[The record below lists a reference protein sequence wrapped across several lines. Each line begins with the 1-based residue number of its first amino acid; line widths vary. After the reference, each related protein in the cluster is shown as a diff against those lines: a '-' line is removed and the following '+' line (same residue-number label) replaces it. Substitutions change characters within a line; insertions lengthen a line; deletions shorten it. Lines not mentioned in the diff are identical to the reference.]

1 MLRRSLM
8 KLNGLG
14 GKYAIKSRPLMEVV
28 KVTKDFTLYL
38 QPETWELGVVQKDD
52 FDDGVQYVF
61 KFENNYGASVV
72 KRRGSYG
79 FNKNLWELA
88 IVYWDNDDE
97 WFITYDTD
105 ITSDVIGYLTN
116 AEVDELLVRISKL

>member
-1 MLRRSLM
+1 M
-8 KLNGLG
+8 KLSGLD
-14 GKYAIKSRPLMEVV
+14 GKYTIESIPLMEVV

-38 QPETWELGVVQKDD
+38 QPETWELGVVQKND

-72 KRRGSYG
+72 KRQGSYG
-79 FNKNLWELA
+79 FNKDLWELA
-88 IVYWDNDDE
+88 VIYWYDDE
-97 WFITYDTD
+97 EWHITYNTC
-105 ITSDVIGYLTN
+105 ITSDVIGDLTN

>member
-1 MLRRSLM
+1 M
-8 KLNGLG
+8 KLSGLD
-14 GKYAIKSRPLMEVV
+14 GKYAMESLPYMEVV

-38 QPETWELGVVQKDD
+38 QPETWELGVVQKGDL
-52 FDDGVQYVF
+52 DDGVQYVF

-79 FNKNLWELA
+79 FNKDLWELA
-88 IVYWDNDDE
+88 VIYWNDDE
-97 WFITYDTD
+97 WFITYDTC
-105 ITSDVIGYLTN
+105 ITSDVIGNLTN

>member
-1 MLRRSLM
+1 
-8 KLNGLG
+8 
-14 GKYAIKSRPLMEVV
+14 MEVV

-38 QPETWELGVVQKDD
+38 QPETWELGVVQKND

-72 KRRGSYG
+72 KRQGSYG
-79 FNKNLWELA
+79 FNKDLWELA
-88 IVYWDNDDE
+88 VIYWCDDE
-97 WFITYDTD
+97 EWHITYNTC
-105 ITSDVIGYLTN
+105 ITSDVIGDLTN

>member
-1 MLRRSLM
+1 
-8 KLNGLG
+8 
-14 GKYAIKSRPLMEVV
+14 MEVV

>member
-14 GKYAIKSRPLMEVV
+14 GKYAIESLPLMEVV

-38 QPETWELGVVQKDD
+38 QPETWELGIIQKND
-52 FDDGVQYVF
+52 FDDDGVQYVF

-72 KRRGSYG
+72 KKMG
-79 FNKNLWELA
+79 FL
-88 IVYWDNDDE
+88 
-97 WFITYDTD
+97 
-105 ITSDVIGYLTN
+105 
-116 AEVDELLVRISKL
+116 RI